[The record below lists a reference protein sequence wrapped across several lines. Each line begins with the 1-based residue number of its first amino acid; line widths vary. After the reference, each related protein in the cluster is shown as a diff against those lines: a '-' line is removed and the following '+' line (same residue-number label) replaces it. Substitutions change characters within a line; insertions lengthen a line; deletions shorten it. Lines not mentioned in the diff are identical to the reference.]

1 MKRPFVVWLILCLI
15 WGSTWLFIKLG
26 LEDLP
31 PISFAGIRFVVAA
44 TILLIFL
51 AVRRT
56 PLPRARRDW
65 WLILYTGLLSFSIN
79 YGAVFWGEQRISSGL
94 AAILQAIIPVFGLLI
109 AHYHLPAE
117 QITWAKLGGVLL
129 GIAGVALICWDQLHG
144 GGRAAVAGSIV
155 IVAGA
160 FAVAYSNVLIK
171 LRGGH
176 IEPAVLAAG
185 QMICGLVPLL
195 LVGYATE
202 GSPFKFHWTLRAV
215 VSLCYLAVVG
225 SCIAF
230 LLYYWLVRN
239 MDVTKTM
246 YISLVTPAL
255 AVLLGMFWLHER
267 LTWRIAVGGAGI
279 MLGITLNMRRRRTKL
294 ALKEE
299 LAVNLE
305 A

>member
-1 MKRPFVVWLILCLI
+1 MKRPLVVWLILCLI

-31 PISFAGIRFVVAA
+31 PISFAGIRFVVAGA
-44 TILLIFL
+44 ILCVLL

-56 PLPRARRDW
+56 PLPRAHRDW

-79 YGAVFWGEQRISSGL
+79 YGAVFWGEQRVSSGL

-109 AHYHLPAE
+109 AHYYLPAE
-117 QITWAKLGGVLL
+117 QITWAKLVGVLL

-144 GGRAAVAGSIV
+144 GGRAAVAGSLV

-176 IEPAVLAAG
+176 IDPAVLAAG
-185 QMICGLVPLL
+185 QMLCGLGPLL
-195 LVGYATE
+195 LVGYWAE
-202 GSPFKFHWTLRAV
+202 GNPFKFHWTLRAV
-215 VSLCYLAVVG
+215 GSLCYLAVVG

-230 LLYYWLVRN
+230 LLYYWLVRR

-246 YISLVTPAL
+246 LISLVTPVI
-255 AVLLGMFWLHER
+255 AVLLGMFWLHEG
-267 LTWRIAVGGAGI
+267 LTWRIAGGGAGI
-279 MLGITLNMRRRRTKL
+279 MAGIALNMRRRTKL
-294 ALKEE
+294 VAKEE
-299 LAVNLE
+299 FAG
-305 A
+305 